1 MIAQPALAGVVR
13 GDEIQSQDAPTLAAA
28 TYWNLI
34 LKHRWGIIGLAVAV
48 GLLATLFAYSLEPVY
63 RAEGTLLLDSKR
75 KGFSPVHQEQGDS
88 GWMSYF
94 DSQNFMQTQIL
105 LIRSRALAEAVV
117 DRLKLWE
124 HPEFDPRQVKPR
136 WARVQFDWR
145 AWFPDILPADEPAS
159 VPTEAEAR
167 EQAVAA
173 VLGGVKVDLIPDSDM
188 LKLGF
193 TAHDPKLAARIANAY
208 ADAYV
213 EMGLET
219 RLQAVSKAA
228 TWLTGRLEG
237 MRAKV
242 DASERKLQEFRE
254 AEGLVDMGGTDL
266 VDKQFAGL
274 ADRVIEARTRRDDL
288 HGLYDQIQR
297 AGKLSSAE
305 LAAHPTLARNSTI
318 QALKSS
324 ELQAEREVS
333 ELAKRYGPQHP
344 KMVAARTDLETVR
357 GRLTTEIGNAVS
369 GVRKELD
376 IARAQAETL
385 EAELAATKSD
395 AQDAN
400 RKEFTLRAL
409 KRDVESDRQL
419 YDLFL
424 TRFKETNLGTDVEST
439 NARIIDAAMVPGAP
453 IEPKVRRIVALAV
466 LFALLVGVG
475 LAFVM
480 EYLDNTLKSGQDVEE
495 ALLLPM
501 LGTVPLLS
509 GRRRRKSV
517 PERSFV
523 EQPKS
528 EFAEA
533 VRTVRTG
540 VVLSGIDAPHRVIL
554 VTSSVPGEGKT
565 TIAINLAM
573 AMGALDKVLLI
584 DADMRRSSVGS
595 KFGLPTDA
603 PGLSNLVAG
612 TADEAACIHRIEEGG
627 IDVIPAGLIPPN
639 PLELLSSRRFVEVLE
654 TLRGRYDRIVVDSA
668 PAQAV
673 SDSLILSKACD
684 AVVFVVRSDGTPLPL
699 VQMAIKRL
707 RQVGAPL
714 IGAVL
719 NQFDSQRG
727 AKYGHYHYGKYRRYA
742 YSYNTYSNYYQQ
754 GKD

>member
-1 MIAQPALAGVVR
+1 LIAQPMVAGVR
-13 GDEIQSQDAPTLAAA
+13 GDEVPGQDAPTLAVA

-34 LKHRWGIIGLAVAV
+34 LKHRWGIIGLAVV
-48 GLLATLFAYSLEPVY
+48 SGLMAALVAYSLEPVY
-63 RAEGTLLLDSKR
+63 RAEATLLLDSKR
-75 KGFSPVHQEQGDS
+75 KGFSPVNQEQGDA

-105 LIRSRALAEAVV
+105 LIKSRALAESVV

-124 HPEFDPRQVKPR
+124 HPDFDSRQVKPR
-136 WARVQFDWR
+136 RARVQFDWR
-145 AWFPDILPADEPAS
+145 AWFSDILPAAEPAA

-167 EQAVAA
+167 AQAVAA
-173 VLGGVKVDLIPDSDM
+173 VVGQVKVESVPDSDM
-188 LKLGF
+188 LRLGF
-193 TAHDPKLAARIANAY
+193 SAHDPTLAARVANAY

-237 MRAKV
+237 MREKV
-242 DASERKLQEFRE
+242 EASERKLQAFRE
-254 AEGLVDMGGTDL
+254 AEGLVDMQGALDL
-266 VDKQFAGL
+266 VDKQLSGL
-274 ADRVIEARTRRDDL
+274 ADRVVEARTKRDDL
-288 HGLYDQIQR
+288 EGLFAQIQR
-297 AGKLSSAE
+297 AEKLSSAE

-318 QALKSS
+318 QALKAS

-357 GRLTTEIGNAVS
+357 AKLGTEVGNAMA

-376 IARAQAETL
+376 IARGQAQKL
-385 EAELAATKSD
+385 EAELAATKTN

-400 RKEFTLRAL
+400 RQEFTLRAL

-424 TRFKETNLGTDVEST
+424 TRFKETNLGADVEST
-439 NARIIDAAMVPGAP
+439 NARIIDAAMVPVAP
-453 IEPKVRRIVALAV
+453 VEPQIRRIVIVVTL
-466 LFALLVGVG
+466 LALLLGVG
-475 LAFVM
+475 LAFLM

-495 ALLLPM
+495 ALLLPL

-509 GRRRRKSV
+509 ARRRRRSL
-517 PERSFV
+517 PERTFLD
-523 EQPKS
+523 QPKS

-540 VVLSGIDAPHRVIL
+540 VVLSSIDAPYHVIL

-565 TIAINLAM
+565 TLAINLAV
-573 AMGALDKVLLI
+573 ALGHLDRVLLI

-595 KFGLPTDA
+595 KFGLPADA
-603 PGLSNLVAG
+603 PGLSSLVAG
-612 TADEAACIHRIEEGG
+612 TADEAACIHHVEDVG
-627 IDVIPAGLIPPN
+627 IDVMPAGLIPPN
-639 PLELLSSRRFVEVLE
+639 PLELLSSRRFAE
-654 TLRGRYDRIVVDSA
+654 TLDALRGRYDRIVLDSA

-684 AVVFVVRSDGTPLPL
+684 AVVFVVRSDETPVPL
-699 VQMAIKRL
+699 VQVAVKRL

-719 NQFDSQRG
+719 NQYDSKRG
-727 AKYGHYHYGKYRRYA
+727 ARYGHYHYGKYRRYS
-742 YSYNTYSNYYQQ
+742 YSYNTYANYYH

>member
-1 MIAQPALAGVVR
+1 MIAQPMVAGVR
-13 GDEIQSQDAPTLAAA
+13 GDEVPDQDAPTLAVA

-34 LKHRWGIIGLAVAV
+34 LKHRWGIIGLALAS
-48 GLLATLFAYSLEPVY
+48 GLMAALVAYSLEPVY
-63 RAEGTLLLDSKR
+63 RAEATLLLDSKR
-75 KGFSPVHQEQGDS
+75 KGFSPVNQEQGDA

-94 DSQNFMQTQIL
+94 DSQNFMQTQVL
-105 LIRSRALAEAVV
+105 LIKSRALAESVV

-124 HPEFDPRQVKPR
+124 HPDFDPRQVKPR
-136 WARVQFDWR
+136 RARVQFDWR
-145 AWFPDILPADEPAS
+145 AWFPDLLPAAEPTA

-167 EQAVAA
+167 AHAIGAV
-173 VLGGVKVDLIPDSDM
+173 VSRVKVESVPDSDM
-188 LKLGF
+188 LRLGF
-193 TAHDPKLAARIANAY
+193 SAHDPEVAARVANAY

-237 MRAKV
+237 MREKV
-242 DASERKLQEFRE
+242 EASERKLQAFRE
-254 AEGLVDMGGTDL
+254 AEGLVDMQGALDL
-266 VDKQFAGL
+266 VDKQLSGL
-274 ADRVIEARTRRDDL
+274 ADRVVEARTKRDEL
-288 HGLYDQIQR
+288 EGLFAQIQR
-297 AGKLSSAE
+297 AEKLSSAE
-305 LAAHPTLARNSTI
+305 LAAHPTLARNATI
-318 QALKSS
+318 QELKTS

-357 GRLTTEIGNAVS
+357 AKLGTEVGNAMA

-376 IARAQAETL
+376 IARAQADKL
-385 EAELAATKSD
+385 EAELAATKTN

-400 RKEFTLRAL
+400 RQEFTLRAL

-424 TRFKETNLGTDVEST
+424 TRFKETNLGADVEST
-439 NARIIDAAMVPGAP
+439 NARIIDAAMVPVAP
-453 IEPKVRRIVALAV
+453 VEPRIRRIVSAV
-466 LFALLVGVG
+466 VLLALLAGVG
-475 LAFVM
+475 LAFLM

-495 ALLLPM
+495 ALLLPL

-509 GRRRRKSV
+509 ARRRRRSL
-517 PERSFV
+517 PERTFLD
-523 EQPKS
+523 QPKS

-533 VRTVRTG
+533 IRTVRTG
-540 VVLSGIDAPHRVIL
+540 VVLSSIDAPHRVIL

-565 TIAINLAM
+565 TLAINLAV
-573 AMGALDKVLLI
+573 ALGHLDKVLLI

-595 KFGLPTDA
+595 KFGLPAEA
-603 PGLSNLVAG
+603 PGLSSLVAG
-612 TADEAACIHRIEEGG
+612 SADDATCIHHVEDVG
-627 IDVIPAGLIPPN
+627 IDVMPAGLIPPN
-639 PLELLSSRRFVEVLE
+639 PLELLSSRRFAETLA
-654 TLRGRYDRIVVDSA
+654 TLRGHYDRIIVDSA

-673 SDSLILSKACD
+673 SDSLILSKVCD
-684 AVVFVVRSDGTPLPL
+684 AVVFVVRSDETPVPL
-699 VQMAIKRL
+699 VQVAVKRL

-719 NQFDSQRG
+719 NQYDSKRG
-727 AKYGHYHYGKYRRYA
+727 ARYGHYHYGKYRRYS
-742 YSYNTYSNYYQQ
+742 YSYNTYANYYH